1 MDKRGGER
9 LIAKING
16 WTLTLDSADGS
27 RAMITKQV
35 GDGDFTAQIKF
46 PHFWD
51 YLLVAKTLPKT
62 KDRAPSE
69 FRIVEDDAPIKTIYL
84 VPESA
89 RPLFELMMLNH
100 RTALSSTDP
109 VAMEEVLNKNPPLD
123 RSLIPNGN
131 FVFKVSPR

>member
-9 LIAKING
+9 LIAKMNG

-35 GDGDFTAQIKF
+35 GDWDFTAQIKF

-69 FRIVEDDAPIKTIYL
+69 FRIGQDDAP
-84 VPESA
+84 S
-89 RPLFELMMLNH
+89 RPSIWCQSQPGLC
-100 RTALSSTDP
+100 SS
-109 VAMEEVLNKNPPLD
+109 
-123 RSLIPNGN
+123 
-131 FVFKVSPR
+131 